1 MVARRMLKDL
11 YVCVSGT
18 VNWNLLLA
26 HITKLVKLGAVTH
39 NYLTLLEFPELV
51 FPKTIWSARIPF
63 IRLFELVISSHE
75 NNKVH
80 HMSHRSDLERR
91 SSRVCKSLAK
101 SP

>member
-51 FPKTIWSARIPF
+51 FPTLQYTHTVIVTTEKPF
-63 IRLFELVISSHE
+63 CRHV
-75 NNKVH
+75 
-80 HMSHRSDLERR
+80 
-91 SSRVCKSLAK
+91 
-101 SP
+101 SPL